1 MRDPE
6 PNKKISKT
14 SGTLA
19 GSPKVTPERD
29 GEAQTVVPAKRRRL
43 QFTLGLIIMVLS
55 LCAGLATYLVLTGLT
70 PIVPTQ
76 QVVVTTLLIN
86 AVLVIAMIALIAWQV
101 TGLWLARRRH
111 EAGATI

>member
-6 PNKKISKT
+6 PDTKITK
-14 SGTLA
+14 A
-19 GSPKVTPERD
+19 GSKLSAPPKVARERD
-29 GEAQTVVPAKRRRL
+29 PEGQTTVPAKRRRL

-86 AVLVIAMIALIAWQV
+86 AVLVVACW
-101 TGLWLARRRH
+101 G
-111 EAGATI
+111 